1 MKKFLA
7 LIAAL
12 TLMMTSIAFAE
23 GVPAPHFGG
32 QTETA
37 DPGTAEAAAGEE
49 ASAGPADSD
58 AEYIVPEGTLIYQYM
73 RKKFETEGFIIS
85 DWAFGD
91 TVAAVEADEKSVK
104 IPASKGN
111 KMLDIKYVLLLA
123 PHGSKSF
130 EQPVCSIMDGNGKNY
145 PCTMWME
152 SENNDLYWDSV
163 THFSAETTRCK
174 KAFLV
179 PIDGL
184 VYKSSNVGDTYY
196 LLDCIAEIPEEIVN
210 SDVPLYVIIH
220 AVDEADYYVRIQ

>member
-12 TLMMTSIAFAE
+12 ILTLTSTALAE
-23 GVPAPHFGG
+23 NVPTPHFGSQAETE
-32 QTETA
+32 QTEIA
-37 DPGTAEAAAGEE
+37 EPGNAEAATG
-49 ASAGPADSD
+49 SADSA
-58 AEYIVPEGTLIYQYM
+58 AEYTVPEGTLIYQYM
-73 RKKFETEGFIIS
+73 FKKFEKEGFIIS
-85 DWAFGD
+85 DWAFVD

-123 PHGSKSF
+123 PHSSKSF

-152 SENNDLYWDSV
+152 SENNDLVWKSV
-163 THFSAETTRCK
+163 THFSAETTNRK

-184 VYKSSNVGDTYY
+184 VYESGNVGDTYY

-210 SDVPLYVIIH
+210 SDIPLYVIIH
-220 AVDEADYYVRIQ
+220 AADEADYYVRIQ